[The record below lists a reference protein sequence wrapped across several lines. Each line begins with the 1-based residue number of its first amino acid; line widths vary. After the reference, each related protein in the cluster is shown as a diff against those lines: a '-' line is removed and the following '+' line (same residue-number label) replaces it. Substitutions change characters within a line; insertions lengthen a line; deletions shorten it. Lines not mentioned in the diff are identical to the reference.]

1 MSLKPGKDQQ
11 TYVQDMLESAR
22 QAAGYVR
29 GMSFDQF
36 GTTTKRATRWPC
48 DWQVVGEAAQHVTAE
63 TAARLPHVPIQDV
76 RGMRHPHLAR
86 LRTREFSGRVEDR
99 AGRFATAHRGIGKI
113 SRTAARR
120 GGAGTKDSRSGA
132 GGAAAEAGT
141 AYGYVIGCGSP

>member
-36 GTTTKRATRWPC
+36 WDDHKTR
-48 DWQVVGEAAQHVTAE
+48 DAVAMRLQVVGEAAQHVTAE

-76 RGMRHPHLAR
+76 RGMRHRISHDYGRVNFRVVWKTVQEDLPPLIAELEKYLERQRVAAELAR
-86 LRTREFSGRVEDR
+86 
-99 AGRFATAHRGIGKI
+99 KI
-113 SRTAARR
+113 HGLAP
-120 GGAGTKDSRSGA
+120 
-132 GGAAAEAGT
+132 EAPRPRQGPRM
-141 AYGYVIGCGSP
+141 GM

>member
-36 GTTTKRATRWPC
+36 WDDHKTR
-48 DWQVVGEAAQHVTAE
+48 DAVAMRLQVVGEAAQHVTAE

-76 RGMRHPHLAR
+76 RGMRHRISHDYGRVNFRVVWKTVQEDLPPLIAELEKYLERQRVAAELAR
-86 LRTREFSGRVEDR
+86 KIHGLAPEAPRPRQVPR
-99 AGRFATAHRGIGKI
+99 IGM
-113 SRTAARR
+113 
-120 GGAGTKDSRSGA
+120 
-132 GGAAAEAGT
+132 
-141 AYGYVIGCGSP
+141 

>member
-36 GTTTKRATRWPC
+36 WDDHKTR
-48 DWQVVGEAAQHVTAE
+48 DAVAMRLQVVGEAAQHVTAE

-76 RGMRHPHLAR
+76 RGMRHRISHDYGRVNFRVVWKTVQEDLPPLIAELEKYLERQRVAAELAR
-86 LRTREFSGRVEDR
+86 
-99 AGRFATAHRGIGKI
+99 KI
-113 SRTAARR
+113 HGLSP
-120 GGAGTKDSRSGA
+120 
-132 GGAAAEAGT
+132 EAPRPRQGPRM
-141 AYGYVIGCGSP
+141 GM